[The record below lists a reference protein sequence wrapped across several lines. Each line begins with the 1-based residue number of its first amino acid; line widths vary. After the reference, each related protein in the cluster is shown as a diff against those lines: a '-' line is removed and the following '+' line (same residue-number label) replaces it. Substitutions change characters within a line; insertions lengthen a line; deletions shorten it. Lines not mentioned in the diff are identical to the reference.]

1 MYYLAKSLD
10 PTRLAEDNSI
20 CCGAGHT
27 QTDINSFHDYLAGW
41 QWEDSLKKI
50 TENTFEGG
58 TFHYEKGFKQAT
70 QPKINSECGNVW
82 GYEGSTGDVDWS
94 YDYHRMMNTFRKYP
108 EIAGWLYTEH
118 HDVINEWNGYWRFD
132 RTNKFTGVEDMF
144 PGMKVNDFHTPVYL
158 STGNE
163 ICKTVNGGEK
173 VEIPLFLS
181 SMTDVDYGN
190 QLKLTYQLVLTNYI
204 GESAVNFER
213 ITPY

>member
-1 MYYLAKSLD
+1 MKEAHSIMKKDLSKEHNPRSI
-10 PTRLAEDNSI
+10 RNAEM
-20 CCGAGHT
+20 CGDTKAA
-27 QTDINSFHDYLAGW
+27 Q
-41 QWEDSLKKI
+41 
-50 TENTFEGG
+50 
-58 TFHYEKGFKQAT
+58 
-70 QPKINSECGNVW
+70 
-82 GYEGSTGDVDWS
+82 GDVDWS

-132 RTNKFTGVEDMF
+132 RTNKFTGVEDIF

-181 SMTDVDYGN
+181 SMTDADYGN
-190 QLKLTYQLVLTNYI
+190 QLKLTYQLSPYQLHRRI
-204 GESAVNFER
+204 GCNFER
-213 ITPY
+213 ITPS